1 MIYKRNIFWFLV
13 NILAFSLGVYFLFF
27 SIYGNSGYNE
37 VLKIDKLLASAS
49 LELNLIENRKKILDT
64 ELNAVYNINNDMDF
78 LDEKLKE
85 NFSLIRK
92 NEIIVFDT
100 K

>member
-13 NILAFSLGVYFLFF
+13 NIVAFSLGLYFLFF